1 MPDSSGRHH
10 ARHLSH
16 ARSSKQGL
24 LPSVRRQ
31 GSSFNSR
38 FVRDRTTLLNR
49 PVSVG
54 PAVTETDLASLSPL
68 LLVYLRRA
76 GAVGRPRVQNVRV
89 EFDAQMRRSAT
100 AAWMRATATQYEFFD
115 PPARLF
121 HMSAARAGVP
131 IDVLHE
137 YIDGAATFRGTPR
150 WSHPDDQHVGPCH
163 GSR

>member
-1 MPDSSGRHH
+1 MFDGR
-10 ARHLSH
+10 AR
-16 ARSSKQGL
+16 
-24 LPSVRRQ
+24 
-31 GSSFNSR
+31 SFNSR

-121 HMSAARAGVP
+121 PMSAARAGVP

-137 YIDGAATFRGTPR
+137 YIDGAATFEVRLAGLIPMINT
-150 WSHPDDQHVGPCH
+150 SGPAMTH
-163 GSR
+163 DSTGEWTYGRFVIRSIAYNVEE